1 MPERTSVPS
10 VTTTTAP
17 RVDRLEM
24 MQELP
29 RGSMGIVHKARSTQS
44 ERVVALRQFEA
55 PQWMDDV
62 DDLLRRIMAEAQAAN
77 TLQHPNIVPLLTCG
91 YKDFTVFMNSE
102 FIDGPSAR
110 EYMSSARCLSIP
122 DVVSV
127 AKQLVSALDY
137 ANSKGVMQH

>member
-91 YKDFTVFMNSE
+91 YKDFTVFMTSE
-102 FIDGPSAR
+102 FIDAPNAGEFMGR
-110 EYMSSARCLSIP
+110 TRCLSFSEG
-122 DVVSV
+122 VSV
-127 AKQLVSALDY
+127 AKHLASRLPRACSNPVSPT
-137 ANSKGVMQH
+137 